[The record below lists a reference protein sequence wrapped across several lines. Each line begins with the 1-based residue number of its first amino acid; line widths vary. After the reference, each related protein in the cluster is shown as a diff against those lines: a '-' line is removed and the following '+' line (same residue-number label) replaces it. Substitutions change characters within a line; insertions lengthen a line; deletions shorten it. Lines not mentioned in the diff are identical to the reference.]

1 MASLFRRRLGL
12 DALWACALLIC
23 AGQSS
28 AQAQLLTQDHP
39 GQYSQEDI
47 ATGSRLYGAQCN
59 QCHGRDGDQISG
71 IDLRRRV
78 FRRSSTDEDLAR
90 VISSG
95 TPGGMP
101 PFRLQPAELAG
112 LVAYIRAGFDTT
124 SSVKLGDGV
133 RGKAI
138 FDGKGNCANCHRV
151 GAHGPRV
158 APDLSDIGLA
168 RGPAALERSVR
179 EPSSAMLP
187 INRPVRIVT
196 KTGAVIRGRRLN
208 EDTATVQVLDDR
220 ERLVSIAK
228 RDVRTFDVETVSP
241 MPAYAGKLSDS
252 EIADLVAYLVTLR
265 ER

>member
-1 MASLFRRRLGL
+1 
-12 DALWACALLIC
+12 
-23 AGQSS
+23 
-28 AQAQLLTQDHP
+28 
-39 GQYSQEDI
+39 
-47 ATGSRLYGAQCN
+47 
-59 QCHGRDGDQISG
+59 
-71 IDLRRRV
+71 
-78 FRRSSTDEDLAR
+78 
-90 VISSG
+90 
-95 TPGGMP
+95 
-101 PFRLQPAELAG
+101 
-112 LVAYIRAGFDTT
+112 
-124 SSVKLGDGV
+124 
-133 RGKAI
+133 
-138 FDGKGNCANCHRV
+138 
-151 GAHGPRV
+151 
-158 APDLSDIGLA
+158 LSDIGLA